1 MAAVFGLP
9 RIRTPT
15 PTPLRLGAS
24 LAPKEGVVAGLA
36 YGDWLGA
43 GPPIVLVPG
52 IFSSHRGL
60 AQLAVEL
67 SQGRRSKRRRVVAF
81 DLRGRG
87 RSAGSGPFGIDQHAR
102 DLWRAI
108 DALGL
113 ERPVLCGHSLGAF
126 AAVAAAGSRPGAA
139 AGLALLDGGLW
150 SPAPVPV
157 ELVHAIFADD
167 RARLDL
173 TFPDVRAYAIH
184 RGLEPTADVLD
195 ELINELAP
203 SDDGGLSPVMPAE
216 AFDEDVASIAADQRR
231 NRYLSSAGCPALVIR
246 ARRGVGGDPL
256 VQMVDDATRDAA
268 LAELPTLRVVDLADA
283 SHGELVRAPFAKR
296 VAAEIRALPA

>member
-24 LAPKEGVVAGLA
+24 LAPRESVAAGLA

-60 AQLAVEL
+60 SALAVAL
-67 SQGRRSKRRRVVAF
+67 SKGRRSRHRRVVAF

-87 RSAGSGPFGIDQHAR
+87 RTGPSGPFGIEQHAR

-126 AAVAAAGSRPGAA
+126 VAAVAACSRPGAA

-173 TFPDVRAYAIH
+173 TFPDVRAYAVH
-184 RGLEPTADVLD
+184 RGLEPTDDVLD

-203 SDDGGLSPVMPAE
+203 SDGGLSPVMPAQ
-216 AFDEDVASIAADQRR
+216 AFDEDVASIATDERR
-231 NRYLSSAGCPALVIR
+231 NRHLSSAGCPALVIR

-256 VQMVDDATRDAA
+256 VQMVDDATLDAA
-268 LAELPTLRVVDLADA
+268 LAELPSLRVVDLADA

-296 VAAEIRALPA
+296 VAAEISALPA

>member
-1 MAAVFGLP
+1 VLGLP
-9 RIRTPT
+9 RLRTPT
-15 PTPLRLGAS
+15 PTPLRLGSS
-24 LAPKEGVVAGLA
+24 LAPKEGIAGDLA
-36 YGDWLGA
+36 YGDWLGT

-60 AQLAVEL
+60 SAVAVAL
-67 SQGRRSKRRRVVAF
+67 RKKRRRVVAF

-87 RSAGSGPFGIDQHAR
+87 RSAQDGPFGIERHVR

-108 DALGL
+108 DVLGID
-113 ERPVLCGHSLGAF
+113 RPVLCGHSLGAF
-126 AAVAAAGSRPGAA
+126 VAAAAAGSRPGAA

-150 SPAPVPV
+150 SPRPVPV

-173 TFPDVRAYAIH
+173 SFPDVRAYALD
-184 RGLEPTADVLD
+184 RGLEPTDDVLD
-195 ELINELAP
+195 ELINDLALTG
-203 SDDGGLSPVMPAE
+203 DGVSPIMPAQ
-216 AFDEDVASIAADQRR
+216 AFDEDVASIAADQRG

-246 ARRGVGGDPL
+246 ARKGVGGDPL
-256 VQMVDDATRDAA
+256 VQMVDDVTRDAA
-268 LAELPTLRVVDLADA
+268 LAELPALRIVDMDA

-296 VAAEIRALPA
+296 VAAEVAS